1 MNCLSNWVLAGSV
14 APGTGPSACVPGRR
28 QRAQPRG
35 ELFLT
40 PASKGE
46 VPPPSSGPVPSKAQ
60 NRKRSVWMVDYSYI
74 FIFHLSFSYLFLTVI
89 SILKEKFT
97 VICYI
102 SVNSDFSYWKR
113 EKMSLSESLSTWMII
128 YYKIRNYLWHREE
141 QWHDLIFC
149 QNHVSQFGQLG
160 QFYVNINII

>member
-1 MNCLSNWVLAGSV
+1 MWTACLTGYWRAAWHRGLDLRRACQVAGSVPSLAGSYFWPRPAKGKYRPLPQV
-14 APGTGPSACVPGRR
+14 PSLPK
-28 QRAQPRG
+28 PRIG
-35 ELFLT
+35 GGLSGWQTILISLSFISLFL
-40 PASKGE
+40 
-46 VPPPSSGPVPSKAQ
+46 
-60 NRKRSVWMVDYSYI
+60 I
-74 FIFHLSFSYLFLTVI
+74 FFLTVI

-128 YYKIRNYLWHREE
+128 YYKIRHYLWHREE

-149 QNHVSQFGQLG
+149 QNHVS
-160 QFYVNINII
+160 